1 MKRLIIA
8 VIILAGVAVVSILSL
23 NVQLS
28 NTEYLLGE
36 LEEIQQAYDE
46 GNRELCLTLST
57 EFVKTFESRTRIFP
71 LFMRHAD
78 IGAIRESVAPLP
90 GMTDT
95 SPPSWKSAVS
105 SWKHCTNRKLPLY
118 KISSNGF
125 SITF

>member
-46 GNRELCLTLST
+46 GNRRAVSHPVDGIS
-57 EFVKTFESRTRIFP
+57 VKTFRKPDPYLPAF
-71 LFMRHAD
+71 HASCGYRRYTG
-78 IGAIRESVAPLP
+78 IGSTASGDAP
-90 GMTDT
+90 
-95 SPPSWKSAVS
+95 
-105 SWKHCTNRKLPLY
+105 
-118 KISSNGF
+118 
-125 SITF
+125 

>member
-36 LEEIQQAYDE
+36 LGELQQAYDE

-90 GMTDT
+90 VMLREGDDGHFAAQLEICRIQLET
-95 SPPSWKSAVS
+95 
-105 SWKHCTNRKLPLY
+105 LY
-118 KISSNGF
+118 ESETPTLQNIL
-125 SITF
+125 

>member
-90 GMTDT
+90 VMLRRGMTDT
-95 SPPSWKSAVS
+95 SPAQLEI
-105 SWKHCTNRKLPLY
+105 LPYPLETLY
-118 KISSNGF
+118 ESETPTLQNIL
-125 SITF
+125 